1 MITIIQNRG
10 TGKAKKLLKLAR
22 ENGALIITQDK
33 RAFKV
38 KAHSYGY
45 DDVKIL
51 DYEDLENDDYDLT
64 QPVFLHNADKILDYL
79 FDRYY
84 GLKIIGFSATQE
96 TKEDDANT

>member
-1 MITIIQNRG
+1 MFTLIDVRG
-10 TGKAKKLLKLAR
+10 SGKTKKLLEAAR
-22 ENGALIITQDK
+22 KKQAIVLTQDK

-45 DDVKIL
+45 DDIPIL

-64 QPVFLHNADKILDYL
+64 KPILIHNADNILEYL

-84 GLKIIGFSATQE
+84 GLKPIGFSATKQE
-96 TKEDDANT
+96 E

>member
-1 MITIIQNRG
+1 MLTIINNRG
-10 TGKAKKLLKLAR
+10 TGKAQQLLATAR
-22 ENGALIITQDK
+22 EKSAIILTQDK

-45 DDVKIL
+45 DDIKIL

-64 QPVFLHNADKILDYL
+64 QPVLLHNADKILEYL

-84 GLKIIGFSATQE
+84 GLKPIGFSATME
-96 TKEDDANT
+96 E

>member
-1 MITIIQNRG
+1 MLTIINNRD
-10 TGKAKKLLKLAR
+10 TGKAQQLLTAAR
-22 ENGALIITQDK
+22 EKNAIILTQDK

-45 DDVKIL
+45 DDIKIL

-64 QPVFLHNADKILDYL
+64 QPVLLHNADKILEYL

-84 GLKIIGFSATQE
+84 GLKPIGFSATME
-96 TKEDDANT
+96 E

>member
-1 MITIIQNRG
+1 MLTIIKNRG
-10 TGKAKKLLKLAR
+10 TGKAQQLLAAAR
-22 ENGALIITQDK
+22 KNNAIILTQDK

-45 DDVKIL
+45 DDIPIL

-64 QPVFLHNADKILDYL
+64 QPILLHNADKILEYL

-84 GLKIIGFSATQE
+84 GLKPIGFSATME
-96 TKEDDANT
+96 E